1 MQFGI
6 FSVGD
11 VTRDPV
17 TGETPSEHQRI
28 KAMVNIAKKAEEVG
42 FDVFATGEHHNP
54 PFVISSP
61 AVLLA
66 AIGAQ
71 TKDIEL
77 STSTTLI
84 TTNDPVRIAEE
95 YALLQHLVDGRL
107 DIMLGR
113 GNTAPVYPWF
123 GQDIRQS
130 LHLALEN
137 YNLLHRLWNQDVVD
151 WQGKHR
157 TALQG
162 FTSVPRPLDDVAP
175 FVWHGSIRTPEIA
188 EQAAFYGDGFFA
200 NGIFW
205 PMEHFKALIELY
217 RTRFAHYGHGRPED
231 AIVGVGAQVFVG
243 QTSQEAKREFRPY
256 FDESPVYRGGAP
268 LEEVAA
274 RTPLLVGSPQQI
286 IDRTLELR
294 DYFGDYQRQ
303 MFLIDHGGIPEK
315 TVLDQLDIL
324 GEEVL
329 PVLRAETKRSAAEG
343 TPPAPTHAS
352 LVEKKYGDRPA
363 RAPKPNPNRG
373 DNVTG
378 TSPYQDS
385 DPSTPANLPFG

>member
-1 MQFGI
+1 M
-6 FSVGD
+6 
-11 VTRDPV
+11 
-17 TGETPSEHQRI
+17 
-28 KAMVNIAKKAEEVG
+28 
-42 FDVFATGEHHNP
+42 
-54 PFVISSP
+54 
-61 AVLLA
+61 
-66 AIGAQ
+66 
-71 TKDIEL
+71 
-77 STSTTLI
+77 
-84 TTNDPVRIAEE
+84 
-95 YALLQHLVDGRL
+95 
-107 DIMLGR
+107 
-113 GNTAPVYPWF
+113 
-123 GQDIRQS
+123 
-130 LHLALEN
+130 
-137 YNLLHRLWNQDVVD
+137 
-151 WQGKHR
+151 
-157 TALQG
+157 
-162 FTSVPRPLDDVAP
+162 
-175 FVWHGSIRTPEIA
+175 
-188 EQAAFYGDGFFA
+188 
-200 NGIFW
+200 
-205 PMEHFKALIELY
+205 
-217 RTRFAHYGHGRPED
+217 
-231 AIVGVGAQVFVG
+231 GVGAQVFVG
-243 QTSQEAKREFRPY
+243 QTSQEAKREFGPY
-256 FDESPVYRGGAP
+256 FDESPVYRWGAP
-268 LEEVAA
+268 LEDVAA